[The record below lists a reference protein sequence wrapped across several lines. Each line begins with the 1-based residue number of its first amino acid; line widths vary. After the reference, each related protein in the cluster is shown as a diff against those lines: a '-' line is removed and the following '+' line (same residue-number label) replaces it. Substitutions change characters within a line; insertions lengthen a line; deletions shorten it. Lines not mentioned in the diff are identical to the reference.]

1 MNLSQI
7 KLLIELNRLDFN
19 LSAASE
25 AMHIVQSA
33 GTRQLKLL
41 EEELNLAIFE
51 RKGKRLTGFTETGSK
66 ILQQAEQM
74 LLAQNNITNIA
85 LDFHQPQV
93 AHLKI
98 ACTHTQAKYFLPQK
112 LVAFKRSHPK
122 VKVHIEQGTPKQLV
136 NWVQQGQVDLAI
148 STEALDDC
156 VQLTKIDCYN
166 WHHVLVIPNGHA
178 LIDAPLSLNVIA
190 DYPILT
196 YMAGMTGQG
205 KILQAFK
212 DAGLT
217 LEVDL
222 YATDSDVI
230 KDYVR
235 LGFGVGIIAEM
246 AIDPKLDADLTTLN
260 LTPWISQCTTKVGF
274 LSNRYLPS
282 FVHDFIKL
290 ISSRSL
296 SENSEPTAGKL
307 NLAIFPP
314 NFR

>member
-7 KLLIELNRLDFN
+7 KLLIELNRRNFN

-51 RKGKRLTGFTETGSK
+51 RKGKRLTGFTETGLK
-66 ILQQAEQM
+66 ILHQAEQIR
-74 LLAQNNITNIA
+74 LAQDNIYNIA
-85 LDFHQPQV
+85 LDYHQPKS

-112 LVAFKRSHPK
+112 LVAFKRSHPQ

-136 NWVQQGQVDLAI
+136 NWVQQGQADLAI

-156 VQLTKIDCYN
+156 EELTKLNCYS
-166 WHHVLVIPNGHA
+166 WHHVLVVPNDHQ
-178 LIDAPLSLNVIA
+178 LIHQPLSLRTIA

-246 AIDPKLDADLTTLN
+246 AMDAKLDADLSVLD
-260 LTPWISQCTTKVGF
+260 LTPWISTCVTKVGF

-290 ISSRSL
+290 VSAAS
-296 SENSEPTAGKL
+296 
-307 NLAIFPP
+307 P
-314 NFR
+314 NK

>member
-51 RKGKRLTGFTETGSK
+51 RKGKRLTGFTETGLK
-66 ILQQAEQM
+66 ILHQAEQM

-85 LDFHQPQV
+85 LDFHQPQA

-98 ACTHTQAKYFLPQK
+98 ACTHTQAKYFLPKK

-178 LIDAPLSLNVIA
+178 LIDAPLSLNAIA

-246 AIDPKLDADLTTLN
+246 AIDPKLDADLTVLD
-260 LTPWISQCTTKVGF
+260 LTPWMSQCTTKVGF

-282 FVHDFIKL
+282 FVHDFIEL
-290 ISSRSL
+290 VSANR
-296 SENSEPTAGKL
+296 P
-307 NLAIFPP
+307 
-314 NFR
+314 

>member
-7 KLLIELNRLDFN
+7 KLLIELNRLNFN

-25 AMHIVQSA
+25 ALHIVQSA

-51 RKGKRLTGFTETGSK
+51 RKGKRLTGFTEPGHK
-66 ILQQAEQM
+66 ILEQAQTM
-74 LLAQNNITNIA
+74 LLAQNNIVNIA
-85 LDFHQPQV
+85 LDFHQPET

-122 VKVHIEQGTPKQLV
+122 VKIHIEQGTPKQLV
-136 NWVQQGQVDLAI
+136 NWVKQGQVDLAI

-156 VQLTKIDCYN
+156 EQLTKIDCYS
-166 WHHVLVIPNGHA
+166 WHHILVVPNNHQ
-178 LIDAPLSLNVIA
+178 LIHERLSLQAIA
-190 DYPILT
+190 NYPILT

-205 KILQAFK
+205 KILQAFE
-212 DAGLT
+212 DQGIP

-246 AIDPKLDADLTTLN
+246 AMHPRLDADLTQLD
-260 LTPWISQCTTKVGF
+260 LSPWMDACTTKVGF

-282 FVHDFIKL
+282 FVEDFIQL
-290 ISSRSL
+290 VSI
-296 SENSEPTAGKL
+296 
-307 NLAIFPP
+307 PP
-314 NFR
+314 KSIPQA

>member
-1 MNLSQI
+1 MNLSQV
-7 KLLIELNRLDFN
+7 KLLIELNRNQFN
-19 LSAASE
+19 LSAASD
-25 AMHIVQSA
+25 ALHIVQSA

-41 EEELNLAIFE
+41 EEELNLALFE
-51 RKGKRLTGFTETGSK
+51 RKGKRLTGFTETGLK
-66 ILQQAEQM
+66 ILQQAEKM
-74 LLAQNNITNIA
+74 LLAQDNIYAIA
-85 LDFHQPQV
+85 LDFHQPQS

-98 ACTHTQAKYFLPQK
+98 ACTHTQAKYFLPKK

-136 NWVQQGQVDLAI
+136 DWVKQGQVDLAI

-156 VQLTKIDCYN
+156 EQLTKIDCYS
-166 WHHVLVIPNGHA
+166 WHHVLVVPNHHH
-178 LIDAPLSLNVIA
+178 LIDGPLNLAAIA

-205 KILQAFK
+205 KILQVFK
-212 DAGLT
+212 DEGLT

-246 AIDPKLDADLTTLN
+246 AIDSKLDKDLTVID
-260 LTPWISQCTTKVGF
+260 LTPWLSACTTKVGF

-282 FVHDFIKL
+282 FVHDFIEL
-290 ISSRSL
+290 VTNPS
-296 SENSEPTAGKL
+296 
-307 NLAIFPP
+307 
-314 NFR
+314 

>member
-7 KLLIELNRLDFN
+7 KLLIELNRNQFN

-25 AMHIVQSA
+25 ALHIVQSA

-51 RKGKRLTGFTETGSK
+51 RKGKRLTGFTETGFN
-66 ILQQAEQM
+66 ILQQAEKM
-74 LLAQNNITNIA
+74 LLAQENIYAIA
-85 LDFHQPQV
+85 FDFHQPKS

-112 LVAFKRSHPK
+112 LVAFKRTHPK

-136 NWVQQGQVDLAI
+136 DWVQQGQVDLAI

-156 VQLTKIDCYN
+156 EQLTKIDCYS
-166 WHHVLVIPNGHA
+166 WHHVLVVPNHHH
-178 LIDAPLSLNVIA
+178 LIDEPLSLAAIA

-205 KILQAFK
+205 KILQAFE
-212 DAGLT
+212 DEGLS

-246 AIDPKLDADLTTLN
+246 AIDPKLDKDLTVID
-260 LTPWISQCTTKVGF
+260 LTSWLSHCTTKVGF

-282 FVHDFIKL
+282 FVHEFIEL
-290 ISSRSL
+290 VTTPSTTSS
-296 SENSEPTAGKL
+296 KD
-307 NLAIFPP
+307 
-314 NFR
+314 